1 MDLSIEVFGKR
12 FQNPVMLASG
22 TCGYGSEMAAYLDLE
37 ALGGFVLKG
46 LTLEPRTGNPA
57 PRVAEFNAGMMNS
70 VGLANVGLAALKA
83 EKLPWLADNVHRAH
97 VFVNVAAKTVDEFA
111 HIVAALENESGFTG
125 FELNVS
131 CPNVKEGGAYFSSRA
146 DLLAQAVSAARAQ
159 TRRPLVVKLAP
170 NVPDIA
176 AMAEVAADSG
186 ADALTLIN
194 TVPGLLFDVRTR
206 IPRLGAGS
214 GGVSGPAILPIGV
227 HAVFQA
233 RRRVTIPIIGAGGI
247 RTAEDAL
254 QYHLAGASL
263 VQIGTASFADPRA
276 AQRVLSGL
284 KKLGRELGVAA
295 IGDLV
300 GAARLS

>member
-57 PRVAEFNAGMMNS
+57 PRVAEFAAGMMNS

-176 AMAEVAADSG
+176 AIAEVAADSG

-194 TVPGLLFDVRTR
+194 TVPGLLFDVLSQRPSR
-206 IPRLGAGS
+206 SWAGCWAPAAA
-214 GGVSGPAILPIGV
+214 VS
-227 HAVFQA
+227 
-233 RRRVTIPIIGAGGI
+233 
-247 RTAEDAL
+247 
-254 QYHLAGASL
+254 
-263 VQIGTASFADPRA
+263 ADPPSCRLVCT
-276 AQRVLSGL
+276 RCF
-284 KKLGRELGVAA
+284 RRDVA
-295 IGDLV
+295 L
-300 GAARLS
+300 RFRS